1 LAAFFGSLA
10 LLCIPLAIRML
21 DPDFMGRTKSLTILN
36 PDYIRANRGHLTSAT
51 FVVKQLLEN
60 VFLHLGPS
68 YLFFTGDANL
78 RHSTQIMGELGWLDI
93 LAVGCLGLGIAVV
106 IFRAFRPGRAGDATP
121 SRLWLVAGCAALAFG
136 FGVLPAALCWEGLP
150 HALRSMGAWPAV
162 ALFTGAVLSA
172 AWPRSPL
179 VPALGLALALAQT
192 VHFVPYYFH
201 VYPKDSFGAWDG
213 PLRAAADSRDLP
225 TFARVA
231 QPYSPLGFRYY
242 LIRDFGD
249 TCLSSRA
256 HGERIANGR

>member
-1 LAAFFGSLA
+1 
-10 LLCIPLAIRML
+10 ML
-21 DPDFMGRTKSLTILN
+21 DPDFMGRTTSLTILN

-60 VFLHLGPS
+60 LFVHLRPS

-93 LAVGCLGLGIAVV
+93 LALGCLGLGDGGRDLPGVS
-106 IFRAFRPGRAGDATP
+106 PGRGADQPP

-150 HALRSMGAWPAV
+150 HTLRSMGAWPAV

-172 AWPRSPL
+172 AWSRSPL
-179 VPALGLALALAQT
+179 VPALGLVLAVAQT

-213 PLRAAADSRDLP
+213 PLRAPRTSGTWRRSPAWPSR
-225 TFARVA
+225 
-231 QPYSPLGFRYY
+231 
-242 LIRDFGD
+242 IRRWGSG
-249 TCLSSRA
+249 TT
-256 HGERIANGR
+256 